1 MDFYDMFIKLYGKQ
15 CFYHR
20 KEMSGMT
27 NNDKMLISE
36 GIVLLM

>member
-27 NNDKMLISE
+27 NDKMLISE